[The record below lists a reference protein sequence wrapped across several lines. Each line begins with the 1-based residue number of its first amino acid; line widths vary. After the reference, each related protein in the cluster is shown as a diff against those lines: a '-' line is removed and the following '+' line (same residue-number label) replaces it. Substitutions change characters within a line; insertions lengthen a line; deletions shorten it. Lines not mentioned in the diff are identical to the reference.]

1 MGQLYHIISKEDL
14 ERVEELLRLMVVD
27 VKWRTAVNDT
37 ILSKKFS
44 TRKNTFTILS
54 LKKALLE
61 TVFCHY
67 KFRPRINTGNFDQ
80 ETPGSCFRISY
91 SPGLSSTWILSISK
105 SSRDKIK

>member
-44 TRKNTFTILS
+44 TRENTFTILS
-54 LKKALLE
+54 LKKSLLK

-67 KFRPRINTGNFDQ
+67 KF
-80 ETPGSCFRISY
+80 
-91 SPGLSSTWILSISK
+91 
-105 SSRDKIK
+105 